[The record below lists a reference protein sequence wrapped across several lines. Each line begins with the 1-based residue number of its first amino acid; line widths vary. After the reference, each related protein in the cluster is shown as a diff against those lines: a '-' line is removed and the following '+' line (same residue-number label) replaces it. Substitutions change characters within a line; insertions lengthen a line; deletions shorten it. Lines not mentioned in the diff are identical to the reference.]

1 MNMRNGLFTMSAV
14 ALAALLTACGGEEVK
29 QAAPDCVF
37 PDAPNTPAPGW
48 ICDEP
53 VEGVEVSAVG
63 VAEKSAA
70 GHSFM
75 KNMASTDAR
84 VQLAQS
90 MKVHVQ
96 NMVKQYAETT
106 GAASTET
113 VDKVNTS
120 VTKQIT
126 DQTLV
131 GTKVFLWIIALF
143 GIKIRMQVAKIENV
157 ILATLEWEVSS
168 HPAQEGQ
175 LLGET
180 GLQDGRLGVSGNLL
194 HHELGEARH
203 QNHCQK
209 QNGEQDLEPGGNS
222 LHELFL
228 CRCQVV

>member
-14 ALAALLTACGGEEVK
+14 ALVALLTACGGEEVK

-131 GTKVFLWIIALF
+131 GTKVFKTRVSPNGALY
-143 GIKIRMQVAKIENV
+143 V
-157 ILATLEWEVSS
+157 
-168 HPAQEGQ
+168 
-175 LLGET
+175 LLGMDTNATATATQEALKT
-180 GLQDGRLGVSGNLL
+180 SMNNDKALWQQFKAKKGQD
-194 HHELGEARH
+194 ELAEAIASM
-203 QNHCQK
+203 K
-209 QNGEQDLEPGGNS
+209 Q
-222 LHELFL
+222 
-228 CRCQVV
+228 

>member
-1 MNMRNGLFTMSAV
+1 MNMKNGLFTMSAV

-131 GTKVFLWIIALF
+131 GTKVFKTRVSPNGALY
-143 GIKIRMQVAKIENV
+143 V
-157 ILATLEWEVSS
+157 
-168 HPAQEGQ
+168 
-175 LLGET
+175 LLGMDASATATATQEALKT
-180 GLQDGRLGVSGNLL
+180 SMNNDKALWQQFKAKKGQD
-194 HHELGEARH
+194 ELAEAIASM
-203 QNHCQK
+203 K
-209 QNGEQDLEPGGNS
+209 Q
-222 LHELFL
+222 
-228 CRCQVV
+228 